1 MNQPCPWFFERSA
14 RNYEPSWFD
23 GIARA
28 SLCIWISRKERIK
41 IFQIDRATEGD
52 DASLEALTE
61 KPFYSTCLFRLGF
74 LLKKR
79 KKKEKFI
86 PFLFRQL
93 YL

>member
-28 SLCIWISRKERIK
+28 SLCTSISRKKRIK
-41 IFQIDRATEGD
+41 ISQIDLITEGN

-61 KPFYSTCLFRLGF
+61 KTILFHLSLLTWLST
-74 LLKKR
+74 LKK
-79 KKKEKFI
+79 KKKKKVYSI
-86 PFLFRQL
+86 PV
-93 YL
+93 